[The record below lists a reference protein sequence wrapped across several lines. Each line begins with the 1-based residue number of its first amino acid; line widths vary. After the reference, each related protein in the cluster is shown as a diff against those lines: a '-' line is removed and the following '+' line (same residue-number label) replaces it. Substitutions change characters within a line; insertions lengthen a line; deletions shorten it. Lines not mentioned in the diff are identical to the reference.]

1 MEYEEPSNITSNFNS
16 SPTSLGI
23 QKSPPPRPDA
33 DTTVVTKSA
42 HTGSTGSRGRVHVAD
57 FDMLSKGLLE
67 DAIGMYHV
75 DITTW
80 NPFPNRLEDCDLAF
94 SRFTKACLE
103 RNLSMEF
110 EEDHLKLVHF
120 HAKFHM

>member
-1 MEYEEPSNITSNFNS
+1 MLIDHWMQYEEPSDITSNFNS

-23 QKSPPPRPDA
+23 QKSPPPRLDA

-42 HTGSTGSRGRVHVAD
+42 RTGSTGSRG
-57 FDMLSKGLLE
+57 SKGLLE
-67 DAIGMYHV
+67 DAIGMYRV

-80 NPFPNRLEDCDLAF
+80 NPFPNCLEDRDLAF
-94 SRFTKACLE
+94 SKFTKACSE

-110 EEDHLKLVHF
+110 EEDHLKLVRF
-120 HAKFHM
+120 QAKCHM